1 MTTLTRTRLAVLLA
15 IAFSGPLAVHAA
27 VDAQDWNRNLQVMDY
42 YTTPPEG
49 GDADFFT
56 SVAPK
61 GVIALAYATR
71 NTLNGLPTSLYE
83 MRAGFGDPTPTGCQ
97 NNFLN
102 TLNYFISGTEAP
114 ALQGTYNN
122 AYNYPDPEPAYTS
135 VVTVS
140 DGIAPASY
148 YNYGQW
154 PAGPGGAS
162 TAQTATNACQ
172 SATGSVVSAN
182 YLACVACLTASN
194 AGYWL
199 NPSVNNNDTTPQAGV
214 FKGNF
219 LRFYPPKWVLL
230 KLAYKRL
237 LNSSLLST
245 VREGVAVFNGAAG
258 GTIAQKLL
266 PQSCNGQGAQNG
278 QGILKQKLGV
288 LDGIV
293 NTSTANPLAE
303 MLFNIGYYFS
313 GASSTWAPSG
323 YFTTSKA
330 IPGSFDS
337 SGAPCAN
344 NPCGQEF
351 VLLFSDGRG
360 DQGNPNCRGGNVG
373 NNGPC
378 KTDNVCGTVGMGTE
392 QDGDDFLDPSF
403 GGNIDT
409 LVTGA
414 SVHTTASGTCSH
426 DYLTDV
432 AGWINNNPML
442 PSFAGRSNV
451 VTYIVGIGSNTYGA
465 MNTLKAAADAGG
477 GRFVLASDFQ
487 TLENQVKQV
496 LLEIIKR
503 TTSFSV
509 AAITTVQTR
518 GSTFAFIPRFKPL
531 AGNDW
536 NGRLF
541 RFKLFNEFSAGC
553 TAVDYGKANDY
564 LNPNRD
570 SSCNNIYLTDADG
583 VDATATPT
591 IPSANFFN
599 SFVGEDSQGNFVKLD
614 TTQPYVVGTG
624 WPIKSPTV
632 AANPVWE
639 ASAKL
644 TNRINGVNGVP
655 GYNASAPARTI
666 WTMYDASGTG
676 TYDTRVSL
684 DTTPANLTILAP
696 LLALGGVTGTFCTEL
711 SGYTRNTYAAE
722 TDCAAD
728 VVKFLQGQD
737 VLFQN
742 TANTPGITPYQAR
755 PNILGDIFHSSPI
768 LMTPPAPQFLC
779 DLGVATQCV
788 FSLYATGLTPGGSTA
803 YPTYSANKS
812 TRDQVIVVGANDG
825 MLHAFRAGVMR
836 NGDDPETP
844 AVESG
849 SNTHYDLGDGFELWA
864 FVPPD
869 MLPKLK
875 LYVLGGRH
883 EQFVD
888 GTPMIRDIW
897 VDGSGS
903 SSADHVK
910 QADEFHTIAVVGERE
925 GGRHWFAL
933 DLTDPYNPTYK
944 WQWPLPGTAD
954 DIAVGESWNDHAPA
968 PAPIGPIAVY
978 DAAGPLT
985 INGTKA
991 SERYVVALGGGWDPN
1006 LVRGRGVY
1014 IVDAWTG
1021 SVMWRYT
1028 ATDSGA
1034 GSDARQYL
1042 YPVAATVSLV
1052 DTNNDGLFDTAVVG
1066 DTMGQVWTF
1075 GMLSPGGRSGG
1086 AGTPFDNWFGG
1097 RAFVTA
1103 KGQPLYNRTP
1113 FFQLA
1118 SVAQLPSGDIRAYLG
1133 GGDRFHIKD
1142 SSVTSCGL
1150 DNLEGCI
1157 RRGCTIDSNA
1167 QQVQSG
1173 THYDNGEW
1181 SYTPATAIDPTTNT
1195 APNSDGVNTPSSTA
1209 TDTDNVT
1216 LKTVLNC
1223 NGTSVSYANLLSC
1236 DWGASNPGIDCS
1248 VKSGKPQLT
1257 QLDNNLISCT
1267 SPFVGP
1273 SQPCFTPAVTANE
1286 QKGRF
1291 YSIKLF
1297 DTANRKVMTSAAL
1310 ASTYDANRL
1319 TDQAGANDLVN
1330 ADTTPASGTGNGWY
1344 VNFND
1349 WTEKTTS
1356 GGLILAGCVAWNT
1369 VLPTT
1374 AALTCGSTPPA
1385 DTANLYQADPITGA
1399 ISCGISGSATALAV
1413 ARYTSRT
1420 AVVPPP
1426 MPTPVVSLNPTSGQV
1441 AYTGVSLEPGNNVPL
1456 QISMGGGDILG
1467 LIHWLEITR
1476 KLHNCR
1482 HGNAGVVSDCGQ

>member
-1 MTTLTRTRLAVLLA
+1 MRTRLTLLLTLCC
-15 IAFSGPLAVHAA
+15 PLAVHAA
-27 VDAQDWNRNLQVMDY
+27 VDAKTWNRNLQVMDY
-42 YTTPPEG
+42 YTAPPEG

-71 NTLNGLPTSLYE
+71 NTMNGLPTSLYE
-83 MRAGFGDPTPTGCQ
+83 MRKGFADPTPTGCQ

-102 TLNYFISGTEAP
+102 SLGYFISATEAP
-114 ALQGTYNN
+114 ALQGNYSN
-122 AYNYPDPEPAYTS
+122 AKSYPDPEPAYTS
-135 VVTVS
+135 IVTAS
-140 DGIAPASY
+140 DGIAPGSFY
-148 YNYGQW
+148 LYGQW
-154 PAGPGGAS
+154 PNGPGGAS
-162 TAQTATNACQ
+162 TQQATPTVACQ
-172 SATGSVVSAN
+172 AATGSAVSAA
-182 YLACVACLTASN
+182 YLDCVACLGGA

-199 NPSVNNNDTTPQAGV
+199 NPAAADNAATPQAGV

-245 VREGVAVFNGAAG
+245 VREGVLTFNGATGAQVV
-258 GTIAQKLL
+258 QKLL

-278 QGILKQKLGV
+278 QGILKQKLAV
-288 LDGIV
+288 LDGTL
-293 NTSTANPLAE
+293 NNGTANPLAE

-313 GASSTWAPSG
+313 GASSSWAPAG
-323 YFTTSKA
+323 YFTTNAA
-330 IPGSFDS
+330 IPAAFDS
-337 SGAPCAN
+337 SGGPCGN

-351 VLLFSDGRG
+351 VVMFSDGRG
-360 DQGNPNCRGGNVG
+360 DEGNPSCRGGNVG
-373 NNGPC
+373 ANKPC
-378 KTDNVCGTVGMGTE
+378 QVAEQCSAVGMGAE
-392 QDGDDFLDPSF
+392 QDGDDYLNPAF

-414 SVHTTASGTCSH
+414 AVHTTAPGSCDH

-442 PSFAGRSNV
+442 PSFPGRSNV

-465 MNTLKAAADAGG
+465 MNSLQAAAGAGG
-477 GRFVLASDFQ
+477 GRFVLANDFQ
-487 TLENQVKQV
+487 SLENQVKQV

-553 TAVDYGKANDY
+553 TAVDYSKTNDW
-564 LNPNRD
+564 LNPNAD
-570 SSCNNIYLTDADG
+570 ATCGNVYLTDADG
-583 VDATATPT
+583 VDPTATPT

-614 TTQPYVVGTG
+614 TTMPYP
-624 WPIKSPTV
+624 WPVKTPTV
-632 AANPVWE
+632 PANPVWE
-639 ASAKL
+639 ASQKL
-644 TNRINGVNGVP
+644 TARVNGINGVAGF
-655 GYNASAPARTI
+655 NAASPVRTI
-666 WTMYDASGTG
+666 WSVYDQAGTG
-676 TYDTRVSL
+676 VYDTQISL
-684 DTTPANLTILAP
+684 DTTLANLNILTP
-696 LLALGGVTGTFCTEL
+696 LLALGGVNGTFCTEL
-711 SGYTRNTYAAE
+711 SGYTKNTYALE

-737 VLFQN
+737 VMFQN
-742 TANTPGITPYQAR
+742 TVNKPGLPPYHAR

-768 LMTPPAPQFLC
+768 LVTPPAPQFLC

-788 FSLYATGLTPGGSTA
+788 FSLYATGLTPGGATA
-803 YPTYSANKS
+803 YPTYAANNSA
-812 TRDQVIVVGANDG
+812 RDQVIVVGANDG

-844 AVESG
+844 VVESG
-849 SNTHYDLGDGFELWA
+849 TNTHFDLGDGFELWA
-864 FVPPD
+864 FIPPD
-869 MLPKLK
+869 LLPKVK
-875 LYVLGGRH
+875 LYLLGGRH

-888 GTPMIRDIW
+888 GTAMVRDIW

-903 SSADHVK
+903 TAADFVK
-910 QADEFHTIAVVGERE
+910 QADEFHTMAIVGERE

-933 DLTDPYNPTYK
+933 DITNPYSPAFK
-944 WQWPLPGTAD
+944 WSWPLPGTSD
-954 DIAVGESWNDHAPA
+954 DMAVGQSWNDHAPA
-968 PAPIGPIAVY
+968 PPPIGPIAVY
-978 DAAGPLT
+978 DPAGPLVV
-985 INGTKA
+985 NGIKA
-991 SERYVVALGGGWDPN
+991 REQYVVAMGGGWDPN

-1014 IVDAWTG
+1014 ALDAWTG
-1021 SVMWRYT
+1021 NVLWRF
-1028 ATDSGA
+1028 AASDAGA
-1034 GSDARQYL
+1034 AADARQYL

-1066 DTMGQVWTF
+1066 DTMGQVWSFT
-1075 GMLSPGGRSGG
+1075 MLNPGGRLAG
-1086 AGTPFDNWFGG
+1086 AGAPFDNWYGG

-1150 DNLEGCI
+1150 DNIEGCI

-1173 THYDNGEW
+1173 THFDDGEW
-1181 SYTPATAIDPTTNT
+1181 SYSGGAAVDVAPVPAGTTPTT
-1195 APNSDGVNTPSSTA
+1195 DGLNTPTSTA
-1209 TDTDNVT
+1209 ADAANVT
-1216 LKTVLNC
+1216 IKTTLNC
-1223 NGTSVSYANLLSC
+1223 NGTSVSFDNLLSC
-1236 DWGASNPGIDCS
+1236 DWGASLPGIDCS
-1248 VKSGKPQLT
+1248 TNTGKPLLT
-1257 QLDNNLISCT
+1257 SLDNNLISCT
-1267 SPFVGP
+1267 SPFKGN
-1273 SQPCFTPAVTANE
+1273 SQPCFTPAVTGTE

-1291 YSIKLF
+1291 FSIKLF
-1297 DTANRKVMTSAAL
+1297 DTVNRKAMTTQAFAN
-1310 ASTYDANRL
+1310 AYDTARL
-1319 TDQAGANDLVN
+1319 TDQGNAGDLVN
-1330 ADTTPASGTGNGWY
+1330 ADTTVATGTSNGWY
-1344 VNFND
+1344 VNFTD

-1356 GGLILAGCVAWNT
+1356 GGLVLAGCVAWNT
-1369 VLPTT
+1369 IVPTT
-1374 AALTCGSTPPA
+1374 QLLACGSAPPP

-1399 ISCGISGSATALAV
+1399 ISCGITGSSTALAT
-1413 ARYTSRT
+1413 ARYTSRA

-1426 MPTPVVSLNPTSGQV
+1426 MPTPVVSVNPVSGQV

-1456 QISMGGGDILG
+1456 QISMGGGDIIG

-1482 HGNAGVVSDCGQ
+1482 HGNAGVISDCAQ